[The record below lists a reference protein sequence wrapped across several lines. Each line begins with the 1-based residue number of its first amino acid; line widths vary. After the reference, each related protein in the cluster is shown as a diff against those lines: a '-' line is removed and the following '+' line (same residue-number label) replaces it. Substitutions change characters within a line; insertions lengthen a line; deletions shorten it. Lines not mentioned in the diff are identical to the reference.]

1 MSCPC
6 TNSWDAFRRLSRF
19 ALELSMSGFAPECS
33 ILMYGCRCLSHLFLL
48 QQQEVIPV
56 GTRERIQYQTPP
68 LSWIVAFESITFL
81 GSNYLDPKR
90 SANFGSTSPHGSL
103 NPPFIGRV
111 SPSIQCVKTHA
122 LDSCAVRGDIL
133 QAAQCRL

>member
-1 MSCPC
+1 MPL
-6 TNSWDAFRRLSRF
+6 AFVSSAAAGGDPR
-19 ALELSMSGFAPECS
+19 G
-33 ILMYGCRCLSHLFLL
+33 Y
-48 QQQEVIPV
+48 
-56 GTRERIQYQTPP
+56 TRKDTISNPP

-133 QAAQCRL
+133 QAVQCRL